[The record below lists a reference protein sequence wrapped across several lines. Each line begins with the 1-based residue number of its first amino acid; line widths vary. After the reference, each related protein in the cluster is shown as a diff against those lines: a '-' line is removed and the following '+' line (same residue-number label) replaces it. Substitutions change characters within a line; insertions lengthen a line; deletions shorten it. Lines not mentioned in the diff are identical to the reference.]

1 MPLKE
6 YRRKRNFKLTAEPP
20 GNRRTASRN
29 SSRKKAVKESRGE
42 KRARRFVIQQHDASR
57 LHFDF
62 RLELGGTLVSW
73 AVPKGLPLKHGEK
86 HLAVKVED
94 HPLSYFDFEG
104 TIPKGQYGGG
114 TVQVWDVGTYEPLS
128 KTPAKELAGG
138 KLHFV
143 LHGTKLKGEWYLVRL
158 RDEDNWLI
166 IRGGPNHP
174 RIAKKVAST
183 SARTGRTLP
192 QIAEQK
198 KPAKRS
204 KTVAVIKKADA
215 ESLDETSESDAPTRG
230 TRSRGSSS
238 KRTETSALKILSP
251 DDVSFIEPMKARLV
265 DEAPAGDWE
274 YEMKFDGFRAVA
286 YRQGGGICLLS
297 RTRHDLTHKF
307 PEIAQ
312 ALMKLEETQ
321 FVIDGEIVAL
331 DSKGRSSFQLLQAY
345 EPGQEKPPLC
355 YYAFDIIS
363 LAGKSQTRQLLHER
377 RKQLKA
383 LLGSRS
389 DLLRF
394 SASLGDDAAPVLK
407 EVQKHGLEGIIGKRK
422 GSIYEPGRRSGE
434 WIKLKVLQQQEFVI
448 GGYTEPSGSRSHIG
462 ALLVGVYQSGK
473 LIYAGKVGTG
483 FTAATLQD
491 LHRQLGKIK
500 RATCPFTDLP
510 EEREGRY
517 GQGIT
522 AAVMKLCH
530 WVKPVLVGQVK
541 FGEWTRDGRL
551 RQPVYL
557 GLREDKSARE
567 VVREVPA

>member
-6 YRRKRNFKLTAEPP
+6 YRRKRNFNVTAEPSA
-20 GNRRTASRN
+20 NRKASGA
-29 SSRKKAVKESRGE
+29 RKPRVKPADTG
-42 KRARRFVIQQHDASR
+42 RRFVIQQHDASR

-62 RLELGGTLVSW
+62 RMELGGTLVSW

-94 HPLSYFDFEG
+94 HPLAYFDFEG

-128 KTPAKELAGG
+128 KTPAKELKSG
-138 KLHFV
+138 KLHFI
-143 LHGTKLKGEWYLVRL
+143 LHGAKLSGEWYLVRL

-183 SARTGRTLP
+183 SALTGRTLL

-198 KPAKRS
+198 KPARRS
-204 KTVAVIKKADA
+204 KKADA
-215 ESLDETSESDAPTRG
+215 ESLDDSGESVAPTSGKRR
-230 TRSRGSSS
+230 TGSAT
-238 KRTETSALKILSP
+238 KRTEISALKILSP

-274 YEMKFDGFRAVA
+274 YEVKFDGFRAVA
-286 YRQGGGICLLS
+286 YRQRGGICLLS
-297 RTRHDLTHKF
+297 RTQHDLTRKF

-312 ALMKLEETQ
+312 ALMGLEETK

-331 DSKGRSSFQLLQAY
+331 DPKGRSSFQLLQAY
-345 EPGQEKPPLC
+345 ELGQEKPPLC
-355 YYAFDIIS
+355 YYVFDIIS
-363 LAGKSQTRQLLHER
+363 LGGKSQTQQSLDER
-377 RKQLKA
+377 RKRLRT
-383 LLGSRS
+383 LLGASS
-389 DLLRF
+389 ELLRF
-394 SASLGDDAAPVLK
+394 SASLGDDATPVLK

-422 GSIYEPGRRSGE
+422 GSTYEPGRRSGE

-462 ALLVGVYQSGK
+462 ALLVGVYQGGK

-483 FTAATLQD
+483 FTAAILRE

-522 AAVMKLCH
+522 AAVMKQCH